1 MSDIAGVSNL
11 AHDCGLSIIDE
22 FGFIK
27 FASQNERY
35 SKIKHD
41 VALTK
46 TLVEKFLDC
55 DTKVFYEDLVTNDGD
70 FLWQGFDFLERDE
83 IAYKFYNGIPE
94 KEKME
99 NFTFWRNLNS
109 RSDLFYQMWDNSL
122 DHHRSHGAQAFYT
135 RPWDTHEGTVILSMD
150 GGGKDSWSSNNIYTY
165 DEENNRLV
173 QKHSD
178 SFSVGQIYTEITEK
192 LGFRAMEEGTTMG
205 LSSFGEPIYYDWL
218 VGCIDR
224 AYSDSGPDIY
234 KIAESILA
242 KRFRQE
248 IKKKFNESD
257 LAAQDFQTKANIA
270 ASLQKWAQ
278 EQIVFY
284 AKKARK
290 YGSKLCYSGGVA
302 QNIIA
307 NSMIRP
313 LFDDMWIATNPGDG
327 GSSLGCA
334 AWEYCN
340 QYGGNK
346 IRWVDAYLGH
356 NIDREVN
363 PREVVDYILKEKVC
377 GIANG
382 RSEWGP
388 RALGNRSLIG
398 DVRYDI
404 KDTVNKIKK
413 REKYRPFGPLIL
425 EEEFDKWFSGP
436 TNEYMQFVCKPN
448 HDLASVIHVDGTSRV
463 QTVPANSRSII
474 RPILEEYFERTGV
487 PMLLNTSLNI
497 KGQPILNDEEDAKK
511 FEEINKVRVF

>member
-1 MSDIAGVSNL
+1 MSYIAGVSNL
-11 AHDCGLSIIDE
+11 SHDAGLSIIDE
-22 FGFIK
+22 KGSIE

-35 SKIKHD
+35 SKIKND
-41 VALTK
+41 TALTK
-46 TLVEKFLDC
+46 TLVEKFWGC
-55 DTKVFYEDLVTNDGD
+55 DTKVFYEDIRLNDGAT
-70 FLWQGFDFLERDE
+70 LWNGFDFMERDS
-83 IAYKFYNGIPE
+83 IAYSFWENIPE
-94 KEKME
+94 TEKMD
-99 NFTFWRNLNS
+99 NFVFWRNINT
-109 RSDLFYQMWDNSL
+109 RSDLFYLMWDNYL
-122 DHHRSHGAQAFYT
+122 DHHRSHAAQAFYT
-135 RPWDTHEGTVILSMD
+135 RPWDSYEDTVLMTLD
-150 GGGKDSWSSNNIYTY
+150 GAGKDSLSSNNIYTY
-165 DEENNRLV
+165 DAKNNRFD

-178 SFSVGQIYTEITEK
+178 ALSVGQIYSEITEK
-192 LGFRAMEEGTTMG
+192 LGFRINEEGTTMG

-218 VGCIDR
+218 VSAIDR
-224 AYSDSGPDIY
+224 IYSLSGPDIY
-234 KIAESILA
+234 KINESFL
-242 KRFRQE
+242 RSHFSSE
-248 IKKKFNESD
+248 IKKRFKIENFKD
-257 LAAQDFQTKANIA
+257 QDFQLKANIA

-278 EQIVFY
+278 EQIIFY

-313 LFDDMWIATNPGDG
+313 LFDDVWIATNPGDG

-346 IRWVDAYLGH
+346 IKWVDAYLGH
-356 NIDREVN
+356 NIDREIN

-382 RSEWGP
+382 QSEWGP

-404 KDTVNKIKK
+404 KDTVNRIKK

-436 TNEYMQFVCKPN
+436 TNGYMQYACKPK

-463 QTVPANSRSII
+463 QTVPASSRSII

-497 KGQPILNDEEDAKK
+497 KGQPILNDLEDAKK
-511 FEEINKVRVF
+511 FEEINQVRVF